1 MTDLPVLQWHRGQ
14 VPATQPAIDQTQQ
27 DVTQVQGLAKLWKA
41 YNSRM
46 CKKGWTQMKAL
57 GHYLP

>member
-14 VPATQPAIDQTQQ
+14 LPATQPAINQE
-27 DVTQVQGLAKLWKA
+27 DVTQVQGLAQLQEA

-46 CKKGWTQMKAL
+46 CKKGWTQMKPL